1 MDPNSVFWA
10 ESDGFR
16 RNDDAAV
23 AVAAVAEGLDAAA
36 DGLNDDDADLD
47 EDAALLIASAAEA
60 VENE

>member
-23 AVAAVAEGLDAAA
+23 AVAEGLYAAA

-47 EDAALLIASAAEA
+47 EDAALLIASAAEDA
-60 VENE
+60 ENE